1 MVPYSRDCLMESLEN
16 GNLESNFCQQLV
28 KLGDRTGTKHV
39 LHADAGCRNT
49 LMGTRPIAFPYGF

>member
-1 MVPYSRDCLMESLEN
+1 MESLEN